1 MAQIEIT
8 FVLGAPRIT
17 CDISGAGDIFLFL
30 HVIGG
35 NRTNRR
41 DQYRRLPKGFR
52 PLLGTRA
59 VTVILRSLRA
69 SGVWGFCA
77 RRCVPTRSN

>member
-17 CDISGAGDIFLFL
+17 CDIFLFL
-30 HVIGG
+30 HGIGG

-59 VTVILRSLRA
+59 VTVILRLLRA
-69 SGVWGFCA
+69 PGVWGFCA
-77 RRCVPTRSN
+77 